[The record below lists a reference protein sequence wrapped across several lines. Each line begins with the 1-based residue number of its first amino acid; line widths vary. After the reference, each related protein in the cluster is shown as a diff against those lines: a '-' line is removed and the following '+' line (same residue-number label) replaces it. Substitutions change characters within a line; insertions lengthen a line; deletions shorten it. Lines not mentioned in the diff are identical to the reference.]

1 MYIKKKGTEKPIEV
15 QVAPGPQR
23 DSDIYYAPDFVN
35 PDSVFVFRNPN
46 TGIAMLH
53 MKSNELNNYQVC
65 TKDGR
70 PVCELCDMADALVR
84 TCTTVNQVN
93 EAMDR
98 EIQALDDFTQLNG
111 QTDIWL
117 SSNKDEYGVGIE
129 NPTLEV
135 LGKHA
140 VEYDLFYFDDRSG
153 DPFDERIAALLERIS
168 NTSRAVDEM
177 HTVEYGELS
186 YAFINGENLL
196 SQRHLRETYELDLEN
211 AIIID
216 KGRGT
221 IDINGPAEVLDY
233 MEKQLQVEAYYDDYG
248 YASAT
253 FEIGS
258 PYDGREH
265 MDNQATIVLE
275 CFVDAAKQYE
285 QNISRVNPT
294 QEDPD
299 GLDDPSG
306 R

>member
-15 QVAPGPQR
+15 QIAPGPQR

-46 TGIAMLH
+46 TGIAMLC
-53 MKSNELNNYQVC
+53 MESNELNNYQVC

-70 PVCELCDMADALVR
+70 PVCELCDMADMLVR
-84 TCTTVNQVN
+84 TCTTVSQVN
-93 EAMDR
+93 EAIDR
-98 EIQALDDFTQLNG
+98 EIQALDDFAQLNG
-111 QTDIWL
+111 QADIW
-117 SSNKDEYGVGIE
+117 SSTTMDAHVVGIC

-135 LGKHA
+135 LGERA
-140 VEYDLFYFDDRSG
+140 TEYDLFRFDNRSG
-153 DPFDERIAALLERIS
+153 NPFDERIAALLESVS

-177 HTVEYGELS
+177 HTVEYGECS
-186 YAFINGENLL
+186 YAFIDGENLL
-196 SQRHLRETYELDLEN
+196 SQRHLRETYGLDLEN
-211 AIIID
+211 SIIID

-248 YASAT
+248 HASAT
-253 FEIGS
+253 FEIGGPHDS
-258 PYDGREH
+258 REY
-265 MDNQATIVLE
+265 MNKQATIVLE
-275 CFVDAAKQYE
+275 HFVDAAKQHE
-285 QNISRVNPT
+285 QSMSRVNPT